1 MDTRTW
7 PRLFCAE
14 TSLGSLWNRPL
25 ACTAIFIT
33 AAVLL
38 FAQQKYTGPRPA
50 KQNLPYLVHADNLI
64 ETELKTA
71 DQQTK
76 KDDTIYVIPG
86 DKSPA
91 RTPLASP
98 TLVIYTAGMDV
109 EKLQLFRLEVKNGH
123 REVTFRKKGKGGA
136 VPLKTNIM
144 KVSGTL
150 YQIEVSDSL
159 PAGEYS
165 LSPDGSND
173 VFCFA
178 VY

>member
-1 MDTRTW
+1 MR
-7 PRLFCAE
+7 
-14 TSLGSLWNRPL
+14 
-25 ACTAIFIT
+25 ACTAILLT

-38 FAQQKYTGPRPA
+38 AQQKYTGSRPP
-50 KQNLPYLVHADNLI
+50 KKNLPYLVQADNLI
-64 ETELKTA
+64 ETEVKTA

-76 KDDTIYVIPG
+76 KDDTTYVIPG
-86 DKSPA
+86 DKSTA

-98 TLVIYTAGMDV
+98 TLVIEAAGMDV

-136 VPLKTNIM
+136 VPLGTNIT
-144 KVSGTL
+144 KVSGNL

-159 PAGEYS
+159 PVGEYS

-178 VY
+178 VF